1 MHILSPSL
9 MSAFDYAIATT
20 TTSTTTVAGG
30 QSLLFTAAEVLA
42 ALVAIFVFGTLL
54 TLVLTRAAKKAGA
67 SKPVTSSIRQW
78 LAVLMIGSGIAA
90 VASLTGISSQFTTL
104 TLSGI
109 AGLAFSLAL
118 QSTLSNVIA
127 GILMLQ
133 EGVLRLGDEI
143 EFGVVRGEVVKISLR
158 STWVKTD
165 LGTIAVIGNSNLA
178 AGPIMNHTARARLE
192 RKLQV

>member
-1 MHILSPSL
+1 